1 MKNLYYKL
9 ANGNWVDRYDI
20 ETAFYISTEAKC
32 TTDSKEFVRWFFP
45 LLGESILAVKKG
57 DDPELIEELLKSRQK
72 NKAINLMIGPIALI
86 GSRNSFI
93 AENAKVGMMKNG
105 QERTVHGKM
114 KI

>member
-20 ETAFYISTEAKC
+20 ETAFYISTEANC
-32 TTDSKEFVRWFFP
+32 TTDSKEFVRWLFP

-72 NKAINLMIGPIALI
+72 NKAIKAYKDLHNCT
-86 GSRNSFI
+86 F
-93 AENAKVGMMKNG
+93 AEAREAIERMM
-105 QERTVHGKM
+105 
-114 KI
+114 